1 MQMETVVMK
10 GADYTHRS
18 LKTGVTAHH
27 TGPHGEA
34 LRSIRR
40 QREQGESMDENA
52 YSDFC
57 GKKKLMREVDT
68 QGRHA
73 RDWLVWIIPAD
84 PEAEELTLIVWKL
97 TPR

>member
-1 MQMETVVMK
+1 MQMETVVMT

-52 YSDFC
+52 FVIFVA
-57 GKKKLMREVDT
+57 KKIDE
-68 QGRHA
+68 GG
-73 RDWLVWIIPAD
+73 
-84 PEAEELTLIVWKL
+84 
-97 TPR
+97 